1 MVSDIALIE
10 AKLAK
15 PDYTAELAELNR
27 TRSLWGNV
35 DPYIRAVGTYYY
47 SGLTSSWPNELFAGA
62 CDAAAFGGLK
72 YGPGDWRNMPHDKGY
87 QSFRAAA
94 SRHAKL
100 FLDHGMQLLDEE
112 SKLPH
117 VYHFACNVIFAE
129 WHRRQ
134 AGKL

>member
-1 MVSDIALIE
+1 MSDPTLIE

-15 PDYTAELAELNR
+15 PDYTDELKARAKAQGLHGSVDAF
-27 TRSLWGNV
+27 TRAIGS
-35 DPYIRAVGTYYY
+35 YYLDGHHY
-47 SGLTSSWPNELFAGA
+47 NWPNELFAGS
-62 CDAAAFGGLK
+62 CDAAAFGGFK
-72 YGPGDWRNMPHDKGY
+72 YAPGDWRNMPHAKGY
-87 QSFRAAA
+87 QLFRAAA

-100 FLDHGMQLLDEE
+100 FLDHGMQLLDTE

-129 WHRRQ
+129 WHRQQ